1 MPNFLLAVAIVLG
14 MFSQS
19 SPTAVEQF
27 AQLRQQEHVASD
39 SGDKQGRLQAAL
51 KVQKL
56 LNDAPDAT
64 EDVAQAYAEAGD
76 TRRAIAA
83 LNQFANL
90 GQTDDNLLRGK
101 DKTFASLEKLP
112 QYQSILKRFEES
124 KTAVSRSETAFAL
137 PDPGILAEDIDY
149 DPQSKSFLITSVL
162 EKKIIRVTFEGK
174 AADFAQS
181 PSHWPMLALKADARH
196 NLLWATEVAVE
207 GFTAVPKSEWGR
219 SAVVAFD
226 LRTGALR
233 RRIEGPAHS
242 TLGDMTLTRGGDPIV
257 SDGTGGGLYR
267 VNGDR
272 LERIDGGDF
281 ISPQTPTMHPD
292 GNHVFVP
299 DYVRGVGIL
308 DLTNHDLTNQR
319 VTWLNGT
326 THALNGIDGLY
337 FNRGDLIATQ
347 NGTSPERVI
356 YFRLNS
362 SFTTVVSEQL
372 IERATPTLGDPTHGV
387 IVGDFFY
394 YIANSGWTELDEHGD
409 AKAGSKLTPD
419 RIMRFHL

>member
-1 MPNFLLAVAIVLG
+1 
-14 MFSQS
+14 
-19 SPTAVEQF
+19 
-27 AQLRQQEHVASD
+27 
-39 SGDKQGRLQAAL
+39 
-51 KVQKL
+51 
-56 LNDAPDAT
+56 
-64 EDVAQAYAEAGD
+64 
-76 TRRAIAA
+76 
-83 LNQFANL
+83 
-90 GQTDDNLLRGK
+90 
-101 DKTFASLEKLP
+101 
-112 QYQSILKRFEES
+112 
-124 KTAVSRSETAFAL
+124 
-137 PDPGILAEDIDY
+137 
-149 DPQSKSFLITSVL
+149 
-162 EKKIIRVTFEGK
+162 
-174 AADFAQS
+174 
-181 PSHWPMLALKADARH
+181 
-196 NLLWATEVAVE
+196 
-207 GFTAVPKSEWGR
+207 
-219 SAVVAFD
+219 
-226 LRTGALR
+226 
-233 RRIEGPAHS
+233 
-242 TLGDMTLTRGGDPIV
+242 
-257 SDGTGGGLYR
+257 
-267 VNGDR
+267 

-409 AKAGSKLTPD
+409 AKAGSKLTPA